1 MKRKI
6 IILFGFLLL
15 ISVIGCS
22 PKGEQIDENLIYTQA
37 AQTVQSQLTSAA
49 ALIPSATFT
58 NTPEPTIPP
67 TATAIPTMTMTPT
80 LAPTATW
87 VFNPAGK
94 VIAPI
99 LLYPRI
105 ADSAE
110 EDANYQWESNLNVT
124 KAAFAQQMAALYAA
138 GYTPI
143 PVSLIIEAVWNGAEL
158 PPRPV
163 AITFDGGAIG
173 VYNFAYPIMEK
184 YGFVGTVF
192 IASSHVDGSWMV
204 STGQL
209 QELIGK
215 GWEVGSK
222 GYNAVNL
229 VDNYHALADEISY
242 SRLDLEEKLD
252 TPVTTFSYPFGAADQ
267 GVISRVSQW
276 GYKGAVGV
284 FHSSE
289 HNFGTIYYLA
299 RYQITRDTTIE
310 QFVSFLPWQPDVIP
324 TIVPTI
330 SLETATPEGQTTPLV
345 PTATQ

>member
-1 MKRKI
+1 MKK
-6 IILFGFLLL
+6 LL
-15 ISVIGCS
+15 IFSVGLMILISLLGCS
-22 PKGEQIDENLIYTQA
+22 PKNSQSDGDLIYTQA
-37 AQTVQSQLTSAA
+37 AETVQAQLTSAA
-49 ALIPSATFT
+49 ALIPTATFT
-58 NTPEPTIPP
+58 NTPEPTLPP
-67 TATAIPTMTMTPT
+67 TETAIPSLTPT
-80 LAPTATW
+80 PTIAATATW
-87 VFNPAGK
+87 VFNPAGS

-99 LLYPRI
+99 LIYPRI

-110 EDANYQWESNLNVT
+110 DDANYQWESNLNVT
-124 KAAFAQQMAALYAA
+124 KAQFEQEMAALYAG

-192 IASSHVDGSWMV
+192 IASTHVDGSWML
-204 STGQL
+204 STSQL
-209 QELIGK
+209 KELIGK

-229 VDNYHALADEISY
+229 VDNYEALADEISY
-242 SRLDLEEKLD
+242 SRTDLEEKLD
-252 TPVTTFSYPFGAADQ
+252 TSVTTFSYPFGVADT

-284 FHSSE
+284 FNTSE
-289 HNFGTIYYLA
+289 HSMATIYYMG
-299 RYQITRDTTIE
+299 RYQVTRDTTIE
-310 QFVSFLPWQPDVIP
+310 QFISFLPWQPETIP
-324 TIVPTI
+324 TIVPTT
-330 SLETATPEGQTTPLV
+330 SPVTATPDAAAAVPQ